1 MSMSASGDPSDGMI
15 NKGFLVLNAQAA
27 LPVGGRGRTFIVT
40 GQQRSGTSLVA
51 SILRQVGIFM
61 GSEINDN
68 VHEDEA
74 MARTLAT
81 RDRAQ
86 LRRTIRERDA
96 TYGTWGFKFPM
107 LCDVL
112 TPAEIAL
119 FTNPYIIVPFR
130 DSVSVA
136 VRRTLSEYQQPL
148 PALRA
153 AVDALATMVAFIDK
167 LQCPIL
173 LLSYEKSL
181 VFSGDLIDA
190 IMRFCDLPR
199 VDALRERLI
208 GLIEPNRKAYI
219 DAARRQYSG
228 IIERMSD
235 GYLLGWSR
243 LTASADPVALDLSAD
258 DQLVLAFKADLFRQ
272 DLLDAGYGTG
282 HHGFRLDLRGLNLR
296 PDSVIRIRVATHG
309 VELENSG
316 QRLTSYGGL
325 A

>member
-1 MSMSASGDPSDGMI
+1 MSASGNPADGMI

-27 LPVGGRGRTFIVT
+27 PGAGSSGRTFIVT

-51 SILRQVGIFM
+51 SVLRQVGIFM

-74 MARTLAT
+74 LARILVE
-81 RDRAQ
+81 RDRGQ
-86 LRRTIRERDA
+86 LRHTIRERDA
-96 TYGTWGFKFPM
+96 TYGTWGFKLPM

-112 TPAEIAL
+112 APAEIAL
-119 FTNPYIIVPFR
+119 FTNPQIIVPFR

-136 VRRTLSEYQQPL
+136 VRRTLSEYQQPM

-153 AVDALATMVAFIDK
+153 AVEALAAMVAFVHQLD
-167 LQCPIL
+167 CPIL
-173 LLSYEKSL
+173 LLSYEKSV
-181 VFSGDLIDA
+181 VFPGDFIEA

-199 VDALRERLI
+199 RDALRERLI

-228 IIERMSD
+228 IIERMSG
-235 GYLLGWSR
+235 GYLVGWSR
-243 LTASADPVALDLSAD
+243 LTASADPVMLDLLAD
-258 DQLVLAFKADLFRQ
+258 DQQVLPFQADLFRQ

-316 QRLTSYGGL
+316 QRLSWYGGL